1 MKKVAISQSNY
12 IPWKGYFDNIASVDE
27 FILYDDMQYTKRD
40 WRNRNQIKT
49 EHGLKWLSVPVEVKG
64 KYFQKIK
71 DTRIAD
77 KSWNSNHLN
86 IILQSY
92 KNAPCFL
99 EVKDFIGEI
108 YSQCNFDYLSEVNHH
123 FLTKIASYIGFNPKI
138 SWSSEFDLK
147 EDRNERLVSIC
158 KDLNATE
165 YYSGEAAKFYLDDQL
180 FKENNI
186 KVNWYENDGYKEYE
200 QINGVFTH
208 YVSIIDLLFH
218 KGVNS
223 KNYLKHV

>member
-12 IPWKGYFDNIASVDE
+12 IPWKGYFDNIAFVDE

-40 WRNRNQIKT
+40 WRNRNKIKT
-49 EHGLKWLSVPVEVKG
+49 KHGLKWLSVPVEVKG

-77 KSWNSNHLN
+77 KNWNINHLK

-92 KNAPCFL
+92 KNAPCFS
-99 EVKDFIGEI
+99 EVKDFIGDI
-108 YSQCNFDYLSEVNHH
+108 YNQCNFDNLSEVNYH

-165 YYSGEAAKFYLDDQL
+165 YYSGEAARFYLDNQL
-180 FKENNI
+180 FKDNDI
-186 KVNWYENDGYKEYE
+186 KVNWYENDGYKEYQ
-200 QINGVFTH
+200 QINGDFNH

-218 KGVNS
+218 QGVNS

>member
-1 MKKVAISQSNY
+1 M
-12 IPWKGYFDNIASVDE
+12 ASVDE

-40 WRNRNQIKT
+40 WRNRNRIKT

-77 KSWNSNHLN
+77 KNWNLNHLS

-92 KNAPCFL
+92 KKAPCFP
-99 EVKDFIGEI
+99 EIKDFIEDV
-108 YSQCNFDYLSEVNHH
+108 YNQCNFNFLSEVNHH
-123 FLTKIASYIGFNPKI
+123 FLIKISSYIGFNPKI
-138 SWSSEFDLK
+138 SWSSDFNLK
-147 EDRNERLVSIC
+147 KDRNERLVSIC

-165 YYSGEAAKFYLDDQL
+165 YYSGESAKFYLDDQL
-180 FKENNI
+180 FKDNNI
-186 KVNWYENDGYKEYE
+186 KVNWYENDGYKEYQ
-200 QINGVFTH
+200 QINGNFTH

-218 KGVNS
+218 QGVNS